1 MAPSIRSSS
10 KRFSARSVRAFTLIE
25 ILVVLAILGMLAG
38 LAITNFDTIFGGAR
52 DKTAELFVNQTL
64 KVPLRTYQMQ
74 VGDFPSTAEGLAAL
88 ITAPSGKADRWR
100 GPYVDGKAIPLDPWG
115 RPYQYRYPGT
125 KNKSSYDL
133 FSFGP
138 SGTEDEKSIGNW

>member
-1 MAPSIRSSS
+1 MTPSL
-10 KRFSARSVRAFTLIE
+10 RSVAKRSARAFTLIE

-38 LAITNFDTIFGGAR
+38 LAITNFDKIFGGAQE
-52 DKTAELFVNQTL
+52 KTAELFVNNTL

-88 ITAPSGKADRWR
+88 ITAPSGKTDRWR
-100 GPYVDGKAIPLDPWG
+100 GPYIESKTVPLDPWG

-125 KNKSSYDL
+125 KNKSGYDL

-138 SGTEDEKSIGNW
+138 SGVEDEKSIGNW